1 MIENGSPN
9 KQRILEA
16 AQNLFYKQGYNAT
29 SFSDIARAAKIPR
42 GNFYYYFK
50 TKHEIFDSVVQRWL
64 DTLRATLEELDRERS
79 DPRERL
85 LRFVRNPLLNVDDIT
100 RYGCP
105 FGTLNSE
112 MGKASH
118 SERMRSRARELF
130 DLMEGWLEEQ
140 FRGLGHTQDAPLLAL
155 QVLGRLQGAALVC
168 NAYRDERPMRYEVQR
183 LEEWIRAL

>member
-9 KQRILEA
+9 KERILEA
-16 AQNLFYKQGYNAT
+16 AQNLFYKQGYHAT

-64 DTLRATLEELDRERS
+64 DTLRATLEGLDSGLS
-79 DPRERL
+79 DPRARL
-85 LRFVRNPLLNVDDIT
+85 LRFVRYPLLNADNIS

-130 DLMEGWLEEQ
+130 DLMQGWLEEQ
-140 FRGLGHTQDAPLLAL
+140 FRGLGYAGEAPMLAL
-155 QVLGRLQGAALVC
+155 QVLGRLQGAALVS
-168 NAYRDERPMRYEVQR
+168 NAYQDARPMRYEVQR
-183 LEEWIRAL
+183 LEEWIRGL

>member
-42 GNFYYYFK
+42 GNFYYYFM
-50 TKHEIFDSVVQRWL
+50 TKHEIFESVVQRWL
-64 DTLRATLEELDRERS
+64 DTLRATLEELNRGQA

-85 LRFVRNPLLNVDDIT
+85 VRFVRYPLLNADNIT

-118 SERMRSRARELF
+118 SDRMRSRARELF
-130 DLMEGWLEEQ
+130 DLMEGWLEDQ
-140 FRGLGHTQDAPLLAL
+140 FRGLGYAKEAPMLAL

-168 NAYRDERPMRYEVQR
+168 NAYQDERYMRYEVQR
-183 LEEWIRAL
+183 LEEWIRGL